1 MLATPMVLSRVLD
14 TSIDIDAPPQR
25 VWDVLLDL
33 RAWQEWNPFI
43 PFISEEFGD
52 FGTLQLSGDSYA
64 NLDTYTI
71 TESVSEHDAHP
82 GA

>member
-1 MLATPMVLSRVLD
+1 MEKEAEDESNICDGTGS
-14 TSIDIDAPPQR
+14 A
-25 VWDVLLDL
+25 DVVHLGRRL
-33 RAWQEWNPFI
+33 I
-43 PFISEEFGD
+43 PFISEEFGE

-71 TESVSEHDAHP
+71 TESVSEHHAHP